1 MTARPLRV
9 LVAPDK
15 FKGTL
20 TGAEAATAMAD
31 GVRDVLPDA
40 VVTAVPFADGGEGT
54 VEAVLT
60 AGGEALVRTVPGP
73 LGEPVQARLAL
84 QGTTAVVESAQA
96 CGLQLLAPTPATAL
110 AATSAGVG
118 ELLREALAAGATSV
132 VVGLGGVACTDGGAG
147 MASALGARLLDDRGR
162 PLPAGGGALAD
173 LASVDLGHLLEVV
186 ARASFVAATDVTNPL
201 LGPDGAAAVYAPQ
214 KGAGPEEVALLE
226 QGLERWADL
235 VEGAYGIST
244 RELPGAGAAGG
255 LGWALASL
263 LGAEVRPGADLLM
276 ELLGLH
282 DALEDADLVV
292 TGEGKLDRQST
303 FGKGPVALAREAA
316 GRGLPVLGIAGVVE
330 DEARQEESFAAVCSL
345 VQTAGERAS
354 LTDTARVLRA
364 ATAQAVRDVV
374 RTRVG
379 RDPGK
384 TYL

>member
-31 GVRDVLPDA
+31 GVRDALPDA

-73 LGEPVQARLAL
+73 LGEPVRARLAL

-162 PLPAGGGALAD
+162 PLSAGGGALAD

-214 KGAGPEEVALLE
+214 KGAGPEEVARLE

>member
-20 TGAEAATAMAD
+20 TGAEAAAAMAD
-31 GVRDVLPDA
+31 GVRDAFPDA

-54 VEAVLT
+54 VEAVLS

-84 QGTTAVVESAQA
+84 RGTTAVVESAQA
-96 CGLQLLAPTPATAL
+96 CGLQLLTPTPATAL

-162 PLPAGGGALAD
+162 PLPAGGSALAD

-330 DEARQEESFAAVCSL
+330 DEARREGSFAAVSSL
-345 VQTAGERAS
+345 VESAGERAA
-354 LTDTARVLRA
+354 LTDTARVLRE
-364 ATAQAVRDVV
+364 TTRRAVLEHVSAGAV
-374 RTRVG
+374 T
-379 RDPGK
+379 
-384 TYL
+384 